1 MHSTEQKILRVF
13 AKNPLR
19 EFSTTEI
26 VVQVFEKEYEDSQ
39 NYINNETQD
48 SELERI
54 GRRNKARLHRKLL
67 YHLNNLSESGL
78 LVVTR
83 TKGKG
88 EKFFA
93 LNPEKKV
100 NGEKDEEVKKV
111 FESVSALNEEDAF
124 ILSGLE
130 SYEDAKLV
138 KKFDHKNWVTKLNAI
153 LIDAAMKKDCKEVYS
168 LINEVY
174 PNFNDVIGLFG
185 FEKLINI
192 DSLQELSNFI
202 KKTDIDMKDYNKYL
216 NILIDLNNS
225 SNSVKLSDFVST
237 FSEINPEKVHLIFRL
252 SKKSISNHTRVLKQ
266 IIKSFAEQKIKI
278 NIQNID
284 LSSAPYLVGRA
295 GAYTLSEQEWD
306 KYLTFVRGKTIGIC
320 FSETSLY
327 VDVYRFFNS
336 EKSVSE
342 FREFLLKAARSLL
355 LATTAQRKR
364 SDLLF
369 KSLNA
374 LNGENQS
381 KFFSFSYNYI
391 RLWNYDISDAHD
403 SDDWRK
409 RFDFNNFVA
418 MIKSAVDEMNEFCK
432 SEETIFKSCGIPI
445 RFNIA
450 LSSAFNRFDEKFLSK
465 RIYNKITI
473 KGQNDFSEKSV
484 MDYMLRRELIIKLF
498 SGGDRV
504 RFFRS
509 ADYTQEQVLS
519 EFNYLLTHFQAP
531 FFCYDFRTRKGEL
544 TLDNFI

>member
-1 MHSTEQKILRVF
+1 MHPTEQKILRVF

-26 VVQVFEKEYEDSQ
+26 VVQVFEKEYEESQ
-39 NYINNETQD
+39 KYIHNETND
-48 SELERI
+48 SELERL
-54 GRRNKARLHRKLL
+54 GRRSKARLHRKLL
-67 YHLNNLSESGL
+67 YHLNNLTESGL
-78 LVVTR
+78 LIVPKTE
-83 TKGKG
+83 GKG

-100 NGEKDEEVKKV
+100 NGTKDEEVKRV
-111 FESVSALNEEDAF
+111 FESVSTLNEDDAF

-130 SYEDAKLV
+130 SYEEAKFV
-138 KKFDHKNWVTKLNAI
+138 KKFDSKNWIKKLNAI
-153 LIDAAMKKDCKEVYS
+153 LIDSEMKKSCKEVYA

-174 PNFNDVIGLFG
+174 PNFNDVIGLYG
-185 FEKLINI
+185 FEKIVDL

-202 KKTDIDMKDYNKYL
+202 KKTDLDMKDYNKHM
-216 NILIDLNNS
+216 NIIIDLNNT
-225 SNSVKLSDFVST
+225 SNSVKLTDFVST
-237 FSEINPEKVHLIFRL
+237 FSEIAPEKVHMIFRL

-266 IIKSFAEQKIKI
+266 IIKSFADQKIKI
-278 NIQNID
+278 NIQNTD

-295 GAYTLSEQEWD
+295 GAYTISEQEWD
-306 KYLTFVRGKTIGIC
+306 SYLTFVRGKTIGIC

-336 EKSVSE
+336 GKSVSD
-342 FREFLLKAARSLL
+342 FREFLLKAARALL
-355 LATTAQRKR
+355 LATTAQRKS

-369 KSLNA
+369 KSLNVM
-374 LNGENQS
+374 NGESQS
-381 KFFSFSYNYI
+381 KFFLFSYNYI
-391 RLWNYDISDAHD
+391 RLWNYDISDAYD

-418 MIKSAVDEMNEFCK
+418 MLKSSVEEMNEFCK

-450 LSSAFNRFDEKFLSK
+450 LSSAFNRFDENFLSK
-465 RIYNKITI
+465 RIYTKITI

-484 MDYMLRRELIIKLF
+484 ADYLLRRELLVKLF
-498 SGGDRV
+498 SGGDRI

-519 EFNYLLTHFQAP
+519 EFNHLLTHFQAP